1 MRFDF
6 HKDHKLLFGTV
17 LIGFIALSTIVAIAP
32 ARWVQRHTEP
42 VPGSRELSALEQR
55 GLRRYVA
62 EGCVYCH
69 TQQVRPLTQDT
80 SRYGRPSLAGDYAR
94 LRPLDAWRH
103 SPRVLGSE
111 RTGPDLSNIGARQP
125 STVWHYLH
133 LYQPRA
139 VVAGSVMP
147 AFPWLFAL
155 GKQGDPDALA
165 LPAAIAPAN
174 GGAIVPTDD
183 ARAIVAYLLSLNP
196 PPAPGVAVT
205 AARTAGAGAVVVAGA
220 AGVDGSRIFASNCSA
235 CHQPNGRG
243 LPGAFPPLAS
253 DPVVTAA
260 DPTRHIEVVL
270 FGASGSTIGGQRYT
284 SPMPPWASLL
294 NDEQVAAVINHERTS
309 WGNAAPTVSA
319 ADVAAVRKRR
329 AADAR

>member
-17 LIGFIALSTIVAIAP
+17 LTGFIALSTIIAIAP

-42 VPGSRELSALEQR
+42 VPGSRELSELEQR
-55 GLRRYVA
+55 GRRRYVA

-80 SRYGRPSLAGDYAR
+80 SRYGRPSVAGDYAR
-94 LRPLDAWRH
+94 LRPIDSWRH

-125 STVWHYLH
+125 SAVWHYLH
-133 LYQPRA
+133 IYQPRA
-139 VVAGSVMP
+139 VVSGSVMP
-147 AFPWLFAL
+147 AFPWLFER

-165 LPAAIAPAN
+165 LPATLAPSD
-174 GGAIVPTDD
+174 GSAIVPTLE
-183 ARAIVAYLLSLNP
+183 ARALVAYLLSLDP
-196 PPAPGVAVT
+196 PPAPGVT
-205 AARTAGAGAVVVAGA
+205 ATASAGAGVVTAGTA
-220 AGVDGSRIFASNCSA
+220 DGAKLFASNCSA

-243 LPGAFPPLAS
+243 LPGAFPPLAG

-309 WGNAAPTVSA
+309 WGNAAPTVTA
-319 ADVAAVRKRR
+319 ADVAVVRKRR
-329 AADAR
+329 ASDAR

>member
-17 LIGFIALSTIVAIAP
+17 LIGFIVLSTIIAIAP

-42 VPGSRELSALEQR
+42 VPGSRELSGLEQR

-69 TQQVRPLTQDT
+69 TQQVRPLAQDT

-94 LRPLDAWRH
+94 IRPIDSWRH

-111 RTGPDLSNIGARQP
+111 RTGPDLSNIGARQR
-125 STVWHYLH
+125 SAVWHYLH

-147 AFPWLFAL
+147 AFPWLFER

-165 LPAAIAPAN
+165 LHATLAPADDS
-174 GGAIVPTDD
+174 AIVPTDE
-183 ARAIVAYLLSLNP
+183 ARALVAYLLSLDP
-196 PPAPGVAVT
+196 PPAPGVTTTTASRGGPRPAV
-205 AARTAGAGAVVVAGA
+205 A
-220 AGVDGSRIFASNCSA
+220 AGKVSADGARVFASNCSG

-243 LPGAFPPLAS
+243 LPGAFPPLAGDS
-253 DPVVTAA
+253 VVTAA
-260 DPTRHIEVVL
+260 DPTRHIEIVL

-319 ADVAAVRKRR
+319 ADVAAVRRRR
-329 AADAR
+329 APGAR

>member
-1 MRFDF
+1 M
-6 HKDHKLLFGTV
+6 LT
-17 LIGFIALSTIVAIAP
+17 GFIALSTIIAIAP

-42 VPGSRELSALEQR
+42 VPGSRELSELEQR
-55 GLRRYVA
+55 GLRLYVA

-94 LRPLDAWRH
+94 IRPIDSWRH

-111 RTGPDLSNIGARQP
+111 RTGPDLSNIGARQ
-125 STVWHYLH
+125 SSAVWHYLH

-139 VVAGSVMP
+139 VVSGSVMP
-147 AFPWLFAL
+147 AFRWLFER

-165 LPAAIAPAN
+165 LPAALAPAD
-174 GGAIVPTDD
+174 GSTIVPTED
-183 ARAIVAYLLSLNP
+183 ARAIVAYLLSLDP
-196 PPAPGVAVT
+196 PPAPGVAIT
-205 AARTAGAGAVVVAGA
+205 AASTGGPSAGLAAGAV
-220 AGVDGSRIFASNCSA
+220 GVDGSRIFASNCSA

-243 LPGAFPPLAS
+243 LPGAFPPLAG

-260 DPTRHIEVVL
+260 DPRRHIEVVL

-294 NDEQVAAVINHERTS
+294 NDDQIAAVINHERTS
-309 WGNAAPTVSA
+309 WGNGAPTVSA

-329 AADAR
+329 APDAR